1 MDARSFIYGLIF
13 HLLLFVP
20 ADAQERKEVL
30 VISSYNSR
38 FPTFFQQIE
47 GIQSVFDT
55 NNVDFDLEFMDS
67 KRFPDSVSKSLFADL
82 LSFKLSNYSSYDAI
96 ISTDDNALNFVIE
109 YQDKLFKDI
118 PIVFCGINNAELA
131 MMQNQNPW
139 ITGVMESIS
148 LRETIELMLGLYPNQ
163 KTIYAI
169 VDNTTSGQA
178 DLRTYYR
185 VAQTMPNIH
194 FDEISLQTLSFD
206 EYIQKLRTIPST
218 SPVLLIS
225 AYQDRSGKTINFE
238 ESISIIN
245 RNLRAPLFHVYQH
258 GMGEGVLGGKIISHY
273 EQGKTAALLVSDILS
288 GYPTSSINVITES
301 PNVFMF
307 DYEEVIKHQ
316 LNPTQLPEDAQF
328 INLPVSFY
336 QRYKSIIHFTILII
350 VVLLVFILIL
360 SINILRRREAERRLK
375 EQNESYLQL
384 NSEYLIQNEELK
396 THRNHLEE
404 LVVEKTKDLA
414 QKNDLLAE
422 KNLELEHVLKDLKGA
437 QLQLVQS
444 EKMASLGLLTAGV
457 AHEINNPLNYISGS
471 YSLLERILDQ
481 EHLKT
486 DEIQELL
493 GNLKIGVDRASDI
506 VKSLNQFSHSQNH
519 LDEDCSIHTILEN
532 CLLILNHQL
541 KHRIEVIKDFAPV
554 PLGCCGSVGKL
565 HQAFINILNNSIQAI
580 EQHGTI
586 TISTFKKGDSI
597 LIKFSDSGCG
607 IKKEDMK
614 KIFDPF
620 FTTKEPGKGTGL
632 GMSITY
638 NIITDHK
645 GTIEVSS
652 EEDKGTTTIITL
664 PAKSE

>member
-1 MDARSFIYGLIF
+1 MDARSFIYGLII

-148 LRETIELMLGLYPNQ
+148 MRETIELMLGLYPDQ

-194 FDEISLQTLSFD
+194 FDEISLQTLLFD

-307 DYEEVIKHQ
+307 DYKEVIKHQ

-350 VVLLVFILIL
+350 VFLLVFILIL

-586 TISTFKKGDSI
+586 TISTFKKEDTI

>member
-1 MDARSFIYGLIF
+1 MSTRSFIYGLIF
-13 HLLLFVP
+13 QLLLLVP
-20 ADAQERKEVL
+20 ANAQERKEVL

-55 NNVDFDLEFMDS
+55 SNVDFDLEFMDS
-67 KRFPDSVSKSLFADL
+67 KRFPDSISKSLFADL
-82 LSFKLSNYSSYDAI
+82 LSFKLSHYSSYDAV

-109 YQDKLFKDI
+109 YQDELFKDI

-131 MMQNQNPW
+131 MMQNQNPL

-148 LRETIELMLGLYPNQ
+148 MQETVELMLGLFPDQ
-163 KTIYAI
+163 KTMYVI

-178 DLRTYYR
+178 DLKTFHK
-185 VAQTMPNIH
+185 VAETMPNIH
-194 FDEISLQTLSFD
+194 VEEISLQTLSFD

-218 SPVLLIS
+218 SPVLLIA
-225 AYQDRSGKTINFE
+225 AYQDRSHKTINFE

-245 RNLRAPLFHVYQH
+245 KNLRAPVFHVYQH

-273 EQGKTAALLVSDILS
+273 QQGKTAALLVSDILS
-288 GYPTSSINVITES
+288 GYPASSIHVITES

-307 DYEEVIKHQ
+307 DYEEVIKHH
-316 LNPTQLPEDAQF
+316 LNSTQLPEDAQF

-350 VVLLVFILIL
+350 VFLLVFILIL

-384 NSEYLIQNEELK
+384 NSEYLVQNEELK

-414 QKNDLLAE
+414 NKNDLLEE
-422 KNLELEHVLKDLKGA
+422 KNVQLELVLEDLKGA
-437 QLQLVQS
+437 QLQLIQA

-471 YSLLERILDQ
+471 YSLLDRILDQ
-481 EHLKT
+481 ENLKT
-486 DEIQELL
+486 DEIQDLL
-493 GNLKIGVDRASDI
+493 SNLKIGVDRASDI
-506 VKSLNQFSHSQNH
+506 VKSLNQFSHTQNH
-519 LDEDCSIHTILEN
+519 LDEQCSIHTILEN
-532 CLLILNHQL
+532 CLLILNHQI
-541 KHRIEVIKDFAPV
+541 KNRIEVIKDFAST
-554 PLGCCGSVGKL
+554 PLRCSGSVGKL

-586 TISTFKKGDSI
+586 TISTFKKGDTI

-607 IKKEDMK
+607 IKKEHMG

-620 FTTKEPGKGTGL
+620 FTTKDPGKGTGL

-638 NIITDHK
+638 NIVKDHK
-645 GTIEVSS
+645 GTIEVTS
-652 EEDKGTTTIITL
+652 EVDKGTSTIITL
-664 PAKSE
+664 PAKFD

>member
-1 MDARSFIYGLIF
+1 MDTRSFIYGLIF
-13 HLLLFVP
+13 QLLLLVP
-20 ADAQERKEVL
+20 ANAQERKEVL

-55 NNVDFDLEFMDS
+55 SNVDFDLEFMDS
-67 KRFPDSVSKSLFADL
+67 KRFPDSIAKSLFADL
-82 LSFKLSNYSSYDAI
+82 LSFKLSHYSSYDAV

-109 YQDKLFKDI
+109 YQDELFKDI

-148 LRETIELMLGLYPNQ
+148 MRETIKLMLGLFPDQ

-178 DLRTYYR
+178 DLKTFHK
-185 VAQTMPNIH
+185 VAETMPNIH
-194 FDEISLQTLSFD
+194 VEEISLQTLSFD

-273 EQGKTAALLVSDILS
+273 QQGKTAALLVSDILS
-288 GYPTSSINVITES
+288 GYPASSINVITES

-307 DYEEVIKHQ
+307 DYKEVIKHH
-316 LNPTQLPEDAQF
+316 LNPTQLPEEAQF

-350 VVLLVFILIL
+350 VFLLVFILIL

-586 TISTFKKGDSI
+586 TISTFKKGDTI